1 MERDEGMEAPNP
13 LHRVAHEIDALPLAV
28 ETVDIGLRDD
38 PGDVAVSTDNA
49 SLQNGNCLAS

>member
-1 MERDEGMEAPNP
+1 MEAPNP